1 MQLARHLVKGFCK
14 QTKLIRQAGIQR
26 RRVELPVFNT
36 LTGGNQLI
44 QRGNHL
50 MAYAAQSKKDQREN
64 TDAASQGDRHHQQ
77 HFAFGVVL

>member
-14 QTKLIRQAGIQR
+14 QTKLIRQTGIQR

-50 MAYAAQSKKDQREN
+50 MAYTAQSKKDQREN
-64 TDAASQGDRHHQQ
+64 TDAASQGNRHHQQ
-77 HFAFGVVL
+77 HFAFSVVL

>member
-14 QTKLIRQAGIQR
+14 QAKLIRQAGIQR

-44 QRGNHL
+44 QRATTDGVCD
-50 MAYAAQSKKDQREN
+50 AAKDQREN
-64 TDAASQGDRHHQQ
+64 TDAASRGEIATTSSILRS
-77 HFAFGVVL
+77 A

>member
-1 MQLARHLVKGFCK
+1 MQFARHLVKGFCK
-14 QTKLIRQAGIQR
+14 QAKLIRQAGIQR

-50 MAYAAQSKKDQREN
+50 MAYAAQSKKTSVKIPMPPAREIA
-64 TDAASQGDRHHQQ
+64 TTSSILRSA
-77 HFAFGVVL
+77 